1 MGREQKV
8 KRKCSRL
15 LLEEGKMDYRKEN
28 ATEKPCYGTCRCK
41 EWEHEGFFK
50 ALSTSEKWRHPANDT
65 QLKYGEMT
73 GSLHA

>member
-1 MGREQKV
+1 MQQK
-8 KRKCSRL
+8 SH
-15 LLEEGKMDYRKEN
+15 
-28 ATEKPCYGTCRCK
+28 ATGLADVRNGSMKA
-41 EWEHEGFFK
+41 FFK